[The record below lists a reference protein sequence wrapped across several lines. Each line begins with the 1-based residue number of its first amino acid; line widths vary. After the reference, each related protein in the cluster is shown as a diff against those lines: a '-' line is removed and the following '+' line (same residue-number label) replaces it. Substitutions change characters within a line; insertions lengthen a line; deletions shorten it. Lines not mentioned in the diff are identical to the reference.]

1 MSALAPITHK
11 GVLALSSSAEFRE
24 KCLKALQYLAKLFAA
39 TGAGGAFSKALAKHV
54 SSCRRLV
61 TFLRCVKYS
70 ANFEEAAETTAEP
83 LRGLLYAEAT
93 LNVTVDSM
101 QDVVTLEKLG
111 LVRLPRWLSG
121 FEKLAEVL
129 DAVLAAVGVAVG
141 VLRLQAASAAK
152 QLPHKLQLIGY
163 VGDLLKNVHAAHP
176 SIGPGETLA
185 ALGGLAAAS
194 LSARKIRL
202 KVAPPP
208 PPSISKEVPPPVA
221 NGQAEARKER

>member
-1 MSALAPITHK
+1 MRDARTRRAEARTLRSDAGVGGSDAGVGGSDASADWRR
-11 GVLALSSSAEFRE
+11 VVRE
-24 KCLKALQYLAKLFAA
+24 GGATTSA

-61 TFLRCVKYS
+61 TFLRWVKYS

-129 DAVLAAVGVAVG
+129 EDTRQNGARAGSERGTRSSRGGRTAGLDRGGVAG
-141 VLRLQAASAAK
+141 GGHRSDASGARGAGARPRGEGAADARRRSGRGNSAT
-152 QLPHKLQLIGY
+152 HRRGRRR
-163 VGDLLKNVHAAHP
+163 VRERRRH
-176 SIGPGETLA
+176 GP
-185 ALGGLAAAS
+185 
-194 LSARKIRL
+194 RR
-202 KVAPPP
+202 V
-208 PPSISKEVPPPVA
+208 
-221 NGQAEARKER
+221 RM